1 VTRLADQEARDRI
14 RDDLGTTL
22 VVEAASGTGKTTEL
36 VTRMVALLT
45 AGRARLDHMVAVT
58 FTDAA
63 AGELKLRLR
72 KAIEEAR
79 RARTA
84 EALDD
89 ALRQLEEARIGTIH
103 SFCADL
109 LRERPV
115 EAGVDPLFAVA
126 PRDVAEGLL
135 DRAFDR

>member
-1 VTRLADQEARDRI
+1 
-14 RDDLGTTL
+14 
-22 VVEAASGTGKTTEL
+22 
-36 VTRMVALLT
+36 MVALLT

-126 PRDVAEGLL
+126 PRDVAGLPARPGRLPEG
-135 DRAFDR
+135 RAARAEDAAPRGAG